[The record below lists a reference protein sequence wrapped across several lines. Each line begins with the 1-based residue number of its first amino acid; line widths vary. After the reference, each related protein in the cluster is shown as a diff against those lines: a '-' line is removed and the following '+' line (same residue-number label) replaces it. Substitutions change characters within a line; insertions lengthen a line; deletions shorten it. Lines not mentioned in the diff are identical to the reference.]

1 MQYLNDEKMNKKLIE
16 LKKKNNLKIQVV
28 IAETSIKN
36 DTTKSLIKA

>member
-16 LKKKNNLKIQVV
+16 LKKKNDLKIQVV
-28 IAETSIKN
+28 IAETAVNN